1 MEKTLGG
8 DRLGSGKK
16 MKVELHNF
24 ERSTFNQ
31 SRKFISTMAPGL
43 LVPVFREIGTN
54 GDKFEIDIKSAIR
67 TIPTIAPLFGTFKF
81 QCDFFAIPMR
91 LYNGLLHNNAIKIGM
106 KMNQVLF
113 PQIEFTTERKVNQF
127 IEYEKW
133 FSHPSSLINYLGY
146 RDLPTSETSNKC
158 IRNASFIMAY
168 YDIYKNYYA
177 NKQEKMAYI
186 IGRDNTGRSS
196 DTINNVSNWY
206 QVIVERDGQE
216 ICNKVVD
223 PLNPIDFTQDL
234 KEGDKLILNLSMK
247 KGINIVKPFKD
258 LEEVMKVSLIDTKKG
273 RYSSKWISYDNQPK
287 YSVELPIDLQEKLTD
302 KRGNDM
308 FDFYNDLQ
316 GIMSFTLAV
325 YNTNVL
331 TSAIGNYEVYINEN
345 AEPQILPFELENIDR
360 MRRDILKVTD
370 LNKCVKITDLTY
382 LPYGAL
388 AQGYTL
394 DDNTTTRSKNAL
406 PLYGLALKT
415 YQSDMFNNW
424 LANTDNIELVNEI
437 SAINTS
443 SGEFTMDA
451 LILAKKVYNMLNR
464 IAMSGGTW
472 QDWQEAV
479 YAEEAVERAETPIYC
494 GGASCEI
501 AFEEVVQTG
510 TGENTESLGALG
522 GKGITMKHEGGFV
535 VINCNEPMLIMG
547 IASITPRICYSQ
559 GDYWFN
565 ELNNLDELH
574 KPSMDGIG
582 FQDLLMSRMVGC
594 TDYEDAQGNVN
605 HYAIGKQTAW
615 LNYQTA
621 IDEAYGNFALE
632 NNQMFM
638 TLNRNYS
645 KKLNEQGKIIVDD
658 ATTYIDPT
666 KYNYP
671 FAQTD
676 LNAQNF
682 WVQLAFDVKARR
694 KMSAKQI
701 PNL

>member
-8 DRLGSGKK
+8 ERLGSGSK
-16 MKVELHNF
+16 MRVELHNF

-43 LVPVFREIGTN
+43 LVPVFKEIGTN

-113 PQIEFTTERKVNQF
+113 PQIEFTTERKVSQF
-127 IEYEKW
+127 MEYEKW
-133 FSHPSSLINYLGY
+133 FSHPSSLVNYLGY
-146 RDLPTSETSNKC
+146 KDLPTSETNNKC

-168 YDIYKNYYA
+168 YDIYKNYYS
-177 NKQEKMAYI
+177 NKQERMAYI

-196 DTINNVSNWY
+196 DAINKVANWY

-216 ICNKVVD
+216 IFNKVVD
-223 PLNPIDFTQDL
+223 PTNPIDFSQDL
-234 KEGDKLILNLSMK
+234 KEGDRLILNLSMK
-247 KGINIVKPFKD
+247 RGINVVKPFKD
-258 LEEVMKVSLIDTKKG
+258 LEQQMKVSLIDTKKG
-273 RYSSKWISYDNQPK
+273 RYSNKWISYNNQPK
-287 YSVELPIDLQEKLTD
+287 YNVELPIDLQEKLTD
-302 KRGNDM
+302 KRGNDI
-308 FDFYNDLQ
+308 FNFYNDLQ
-316 GIMSFTLAV
+316 GIMSFTMAV
-325 YNTNVL
+325 YNTNIL
-331 TSAIGNYEVYINEN
+331 TSAIGNYEVFLDDN

-388 AQGYTL
+388 AQGYRL
-394 DDNTTTRSKNAL
+394 DNNEIRSKNAL

-437 SAINTS
+437 SAISTT

-565 ELNNLDELH
+565 ELKNLDELH

-594 TDYEDAQGNVN
+594 TDYEDENGNIN
-605 HYAIGKQTAW
+605 HYAVGKQTAW

-621 IDEAYGNFALE
+621 IDEAFGNFALE

-645 KKLNEQGKIIVDD
+645 KKLNEQGKIIIDD